1 MGRWRAIVPI
11 VLAFV
16 IAGAGSYYVHQWLQ
30 RQSTPVTVV
39 EPGEKIETVPVLVA
53 AADIEWGT
61 ELTSEMFKKQAYPA
75 SSVPKGHFSDPEVL
89 EGRVARMPITADV
102 PILEPLLAPESVETG
117 GITAL
122 IKTGRRAIAVA
133 GNKVLGLSGLIGPGN
148 RVDVLLTTTDPE
160 SGQTITKTVLE
171 DLLVLAAGPQ
181 MKKGTTVFGEGKPSP
196 VDVYTLE
203 VTPEQAERI
212 TLAAS
217 KGKLGFAL
225 RSYADKEIVLTQGEK
240 LESLLA
246 SYRQEPITISGLSPP
261 IEEKEAPPEPAPS
274 VPESEAGPVAVESQP
289 LDPAEEDPLGSAV
302 ERVGEP
308 ASTGPEIQVEI
319 INGTEREVKKYK
331 L

>member
-1 MGRWRAIVPI
+1 MGRWRAVVPI
-11 VLAFV
+11 FLAFI
-16 IAGAGSYYVHQWLQ
+16 IAGVGSYYVHQWLQ
-30 RQSTPVTVV
+30 RQSTPVTVI

-89 EGRVARMPITADV
+89 EGRVARLPITADV

-117 GITAL
+117 GITAV
-122 IKTGRRAIAVA
+122 IKEGFRAIAVA

-160 SGQTITKTVLE
+160 SGETITKTILE

-181 MKKGTTVFGEGKPSP
+181 LTKGTTVFGEGKPSP

-203 VTPEQAERI
+203 VTPEQAEKI

-225 RSYADKEIVLTQGEK
+225 RSYADKDIVLTRGEK
-240 LESLLA
+240 LEGLLA
-246 SYRQEPITISGLSPP
+246 AYRQETIVISDLSPE
-261 IEEKEAPPEPAPS
+261 IEVKEVPPEPVSGIA
-274 VPESEAGPVAVESQP
+274 EEEAEMAAAEPKP
-289 LDPAEEDPLGSAV
+289 LDATAEDPSAHTV
-302 ERVGEP
+302 EEVGKPEP
-308 ASTGPEIQVEI
+308 TGPEIQVEI
-319 INGTEREVKKYK
+319 INGTDREVKKYK